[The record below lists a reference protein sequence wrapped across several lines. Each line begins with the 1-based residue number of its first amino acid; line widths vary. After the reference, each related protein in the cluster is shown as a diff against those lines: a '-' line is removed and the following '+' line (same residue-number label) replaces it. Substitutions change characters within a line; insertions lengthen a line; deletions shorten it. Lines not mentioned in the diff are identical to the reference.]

1 MKANTMT
8 QDKLLSRQQAAE
20 FLGVTKGTL
29 EVWACT
35 KRYNLPYVKV
45 GKLVKY
51 RQSDLIKFLDGRTV
65 YQTSIED

>member
-1 MKANTMT
+1 MKANMMT

-51 RQSDLIKFLDGRTV
+51 RQSDLIQFLNDRTV
-65 YQTSIED
+65 YQTAPQS